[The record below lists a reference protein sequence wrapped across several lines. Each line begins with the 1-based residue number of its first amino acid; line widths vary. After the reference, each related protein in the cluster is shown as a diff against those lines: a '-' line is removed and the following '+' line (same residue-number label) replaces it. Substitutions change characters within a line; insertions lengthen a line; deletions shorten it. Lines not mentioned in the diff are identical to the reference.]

1 MMVSLEKPDQG
12 HRDRCGT
19 AYGADCRHQ
28 PRVVTRGEGLNHTM
42 HQVSIPR
49 RLSRR
54 GSELTIFM
62 AVVLVLGDLA
72 VVVTDYLRHDLYL
85 GRGPVCDVWDITKAL
100 AVAVGLFAIALRT
113 RSLGISVFGCVFLLI
128 GIEDQVAW
136 HGIAAQY
143 LVERVDLTAV
153 AEMTGDTPESL
164 GEFLILA
171 ALAVTALILVWI
183 VPDRT
188 PGFRRVRLI
197 LTIWLIVMSLSAT
210 VVDLVAANF
219 EPASL
224 WALLEESGERVVLSL
239 IGAYVAGL
247 LATMRA
253 SRSPGRP
260 LPF

>member
-1 MMVSLEKPDQG
+1 M
-12 HRDRCGT
+12 T
-19 AYGADCRHQ
+19 
-28 PRVVTRGEGLNHTM
+28 
-42 HQVSIPR
+42 
-49 RLSRR
+49 
-54 GSELTIFM
+54 
-62 AVVLVLGDLA
+62 VVLVLGDLA
-72 VVVTDYLRHDLYL
+72 VVVIDYLRHDLYL
-85 GRGPVCDVWDITKAL
+85 GRGPACDVWDIAKAL
-100 AVAVGLFAIALRT
+100 AVAAGLFVIALRT
-113 RSLGISVFGCVFLLI
+113 RSPGITVFGCVFLLI

-143 LVERVDLTAV
+143 LVERVDLTGLAQL
-153 AEMTGDTPESL
+153 TGDTPESL

-171 ALAVTALILVWI
+171 ALAVMALILVWF

-188 PGFRRVRLI
+188 PGFPRVRGI

-247 LATMRA
+247 LTTMAR
-253 SRSPGRP
+253 SRPSGRP
-260 LPF
+260 PPS